1 MVRRSRRQTSIL
13 RIAAV
18 APLALLT
25 AALALLTNA
34 AGAGPME
41 RERARSWPT
50 GEQRELLLAPD
61 HPEWGRAAPDVFRA
75 RFTTSK
81 GDFVVEVHRD
91 WAPIGADRF
100 YNLVRHGFY
109 DDTRVF
115 RIRAGVFAQF
125 GLSGDPTVNAVWYGR
140 AIRDDPRIE
149 SARRGR
155 VFFAMR
161 GPDDRTTQVVI
172 NLRDNPDYDE
182 QGFVPFGEVIEGMDV
197 VDSLYSGYGE
207 AAGGGMRGGNQGQIV
222 AEGNAHLDADFPL
235 LHRIHRAVIEPPRV
249 YDADGNLIRRPDP
262 DHSRWQRQRLA
273 P

>member
-1 MVRRSRRQTSIL
+1 MVRRSRRQASIL

-18 APLALLT
+18 AALTLVTAAVALLT
-25 AALALLTNA
+25 TA
-34 AGAGPME
+34 AGAGTVG
-41 RERARSWPT
+41 RERARSRPS
-50 GEQRELLLAPD
+50 GVQKELLLAPD
-61 HPEWGRAAPDVFRA
+61 DPEWGRAAPDVFRA
-75 RFTTSK
+75 RFVTSK
-81 GDFVVEVHRD
+81 GDFVVEAHRD

-125 GLSGDPTVNAVWYGR
+125 GLSGDPAVNAVWYGR

-161 GPDDRTTQVVI
+161 GPDDRTTQVVV

-182 QGFVPFGEVIEGMDV
+182 QGFVSFGEVIEGMDV

-207 AAGGGMRGGNQGQIV
+207 TAGGGMRGGNQGRIV

-235 LHRIHRAVIEPPRV
+235 LDRIHRAVIEPV
-249 YDADGNLIRRPDP
+249 AGGAVAAVGFA
-262 DHSRWQRQRLA
+262 A
-273 P
+273 PPPKAQ